1 MIAAM
6 VLCILFSL
14 GALTA
19 GLLSLHAMGG
29 AIDPVEID
37 ADRAYA
43 YFWFF
48 FSAVTAVLAA
58 IAYRWRDYKY

>member
-14 GALTA
+14 GALA
-19 GLLSLHAMGG
+19 AALLSLHAMQ
-29 AIDPVEID
+29 AAADPAEID

-48 FSAVTAVLAA
+48 FSAVTAILAV